1 MLLIKPFYHDGF
13 TNINLKLKKNNIF
26 TNTVKVR
33 SKDINKINKKKI
45 FTKN

>member
-33 SKDINKINKKKI
+33 SKDIIKINKKKI